1 VDLMGHI
8 VCGEKHNMT
17 QKYNDIMT
25 VVIKLIAVWIC
36 LSQYGI

>member
-1 VDLMGHI
+1 MGHI

-25 VVIKLIAVWIC
+25 VVIK
-36 LSQYGI
+36 